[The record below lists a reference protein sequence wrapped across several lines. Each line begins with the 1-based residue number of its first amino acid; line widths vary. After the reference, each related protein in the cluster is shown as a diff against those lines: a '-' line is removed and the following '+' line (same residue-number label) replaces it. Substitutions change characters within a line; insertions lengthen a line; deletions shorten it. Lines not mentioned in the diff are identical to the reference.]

1 MANNS
6 NSNLKDLTFLID
18 IISLKLHRFFLLNF
32 RFLDVDVA
40 AVANNHLSDFGEKSI
55 RITIQA
61 LKEKHIHVSGANDR
75 SKNYPLQVR
84 EPS

>member
-1 MANNS
+1 MANGS
-6 NSNLKDLTFLID
+6 NSNLKDLIFLID
-18 IISLKLHRFFLLNF
+18 IISLKLHRSFLLNF

-55 RITIQA
+55 RMTIQA

-75 SKNYPLQVR
+75 GKNYPLQVR

>member
-55 RITIQA
+55 NMTIRA
-61 LKEKHIHVSGANDR
+61 LKKNNIDVSGVNDR
-75 SKNYPLQVR
+75 STNYPLQV
-84 EPS
+84 SVSH